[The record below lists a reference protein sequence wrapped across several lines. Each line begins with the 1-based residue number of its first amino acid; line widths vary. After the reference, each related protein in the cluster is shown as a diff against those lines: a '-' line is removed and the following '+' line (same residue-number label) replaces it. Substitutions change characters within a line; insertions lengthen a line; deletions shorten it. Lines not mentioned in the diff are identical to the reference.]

1 MSSSENHDP
10 EKPSH
15 PHSRLL
21 SDSADSPTGPNGV
34 EWWKP
39 GCLVENR
46 KLGAERRIASFLW
59 FKLNIGDLFTMKL
72 LREELGDGEDAEAAE
87 QLNRRLRSLRK
98 DDWILDSIKD
108 DRSLPTDAYRL
119 ERKGKKIWLG
129 EPRVNKSISQRTR
142 RLVFERDGYRCVLC
156 GVGGSE
162 PYPGDP
168 DSKAKLT
175 VGHRLAQER
184 SGSID
189 LENLRTECARCNEP
203 LRHELRNPES
213 LDEVLAEI
221 RILRKT
227 DLQLLLEWMQ
237 TGTRSRSKLDR
248 VYDRARMLSPAE
260 RAQLITALKSM
271 VG

>member
-1 MSSSENHDP
+1 M
-10 EKPSH
+10 
-15 PHSRLL
+15 
-21 SDSADSPTGPNGV
+21 

-39 GCLVENR
+39 GCVIGNK

-59 FKLNIGDLFTMKL
+59 FKLNVGDLFTMKR
-72 LREELGDGEDAEAAE
+72 LREELGDGEGAEAAE

-98 DDWILDSIKD
+98 DGWILDSIKN

-119 ERKGKKIWLG
+119 EKKGKKIWLG
-129 EPRVNKSISQRTR
+129 EPRENKSISQRTR
-142 RLVFERDGYRCVLC
+142 RLVFDRDGYRCVLC

-162 PYPGDP
+162 PYPGEP

-184 SGSID
+184 SGSINLD
-189 LENLRTECARCNEP
+189 NLRTECARCNEP

-221 RILRKT
+221 QILRKT

-237 TGTRSRSKLDR
+237 SGTRSRSKLDR

-260 RAQLITALKSM
+260 RVQLIAALKTM

>member
-1 MSSSENHDP
+1 MQKKKKNDAGTSGASQPARTSDLAESSI
-10 EKPSH
+10 
-15 PHSRLL
+15 
-21 SDSADSPTGPNGV
+21 GPNGV

-39 GCLVENR
+39 GCVIGNR

-59 FKLNIGDLFTMKL
+59 FKLNVGDLFTMKL

-98 DDWILDSIKD
+98 DGWILDSIKD

-129 EPRVNKSISQRTR
+129 EPRENKSISQRTR
-142 RLVFERDGYRCVLC
+142 RLVFDRDGYRCVLC
-156 GVGGSE
+156 GIGGSE
-162 PYPGDP
+162 PYPGEP

-237 TGTRSRSKLDR
+237 TGARSRSKLDR
-248 VYDRARMLSPAE
+248 VYDRARLLSPAE
-260 RAQLITALKSM
+260 RVQLITALKTM